1 MTKTEARRIIDGM
14 PIPAAQAD
22 AARRTIRR
30 ATTSEDIE
38 ISLTTTG
45 ELFIRRSRLGKIG
58 SQVLEDTIKPDG
70 SKRVIQKAYDVA
82 GNLIH
87 YDPKGKTP

>member
-1 MTKTEARRIIDGM
+1 MTKSEARQIIDGM
-14 PIPAAQAD
+14 ALPAAQAD

-30 ATTSEDIE
+30 ATASEDIE
-38 ISLTTTG
+38 ISVTASG
-45 ELFIRRSRLGKIG
+45 ELFIKRSRLGKIG
-58 SQVLEDTIKPDG
+58 FQVLEDTIRPDG
-70 SKRVIQKAYDVA
+70 GKEVVQKAYDAA

>member
-1 MTKTEARRIIDGM
+1 MTKAEARRIINGM

-30 ATTSEDIE
+30 ATASEDIE
-38 ISLTTTG
+38 ISLTATG
-45 ELFIRRSRLGKIG
+45 ELFIKRSRLGKIG
-58 SQVLEDTIKPDG
+58 SQVLEDTIKPNG
-70 SKRVIQKAYDVA
+70 SKEVIQKAYDAA

-87 YDPKGKTP
+87 FDPKGKKP